1 MMIRRRDSVSW
12 RYRHKQG
19 EYRHMTRPLTI
30 EIGIVLFPG
39 VQLAA
44 VHGLIDLF
52 GVADRFAAQHY
63 KEAGV
68 FLQVSQWQVEGPSG
82 TPVRVGEKAGE
93 AGGSPTVLLMPPR
106 LGTQVSSQ
114 EAAPFVDW
122 LLGHHRAGTT
132 LCSVCGGAFL
142 LAETGLLA
150 GRSVTTHWDHADL
163 FRQRFPDA
171 HLDIDRLV
179 IDDGDII
186 SAGGLMAWID
196 LGLKLVDRFL
206 GPVIMA
212 ETAHYL
218 LVDPPGRE
226 QRYYS
231 AFSPNLTHGDA
242 PVLKVQH
249 WLQATGA
256 KDTALASLVQRAGL
270 EERTFL
276 RRFRK
281 ATGFTAIDYCQRL
294 RVGRA
299 REMLQFST
307 LPIEAIAWEV
317 GYSDP
322 GAFRKIFI
330 RVTGL
335 TPGEYRQRFSVNRI

>member
-1 MMIRRRDSVSW
+1 
-12 RYRHKQG
+12 
-19 EYRHMTRPLTI
+19 MTLPSSI
-30 EIGIVLFPG
+30 EIGIVRFPG

-44 VHGLIDLF
+44 IYGLIDLF
-52 GVADRFAAQHY
+52 KVADRFAVKHHNKSSA
-63 KEAGV
+63 
-68 FLQVSQWQVEGPSG
+68 FLRVSQWQIEEANG
-82 TPVRVGEKAGE
+82 TPVSVDEE
-93 AGGSPTVLLMPPR
+93 SEEGGGTPTVLLMPPR
-106 LGTQVSSQ
+106 LGEQISTQ
-114 EAAPFVDW
+114 EAAPFVEW
-122 LLGHHRAGTT
+122 LLSHHRAGTT

-142 LAETGLLA
+142 LAETGLLS

-163 FRQRFPDA
+163 FRQRFPDV
-171 HLDIDRLV
+171 HLDTDRLV

-212 ETAHYL
+212 QTARYL

-242 PVLKVQH
+242 AVLKTQH
-249 WLQATGA
+249 WLQASGA
-256 KDTALASLVQRAGL
+256 KDAALASLVARSGL

-299 REMLQFST
+299 REMLQFSN
-307 LPIEAIAWEV
+307 LNVESIAWDV
-317 GYSDP
+317 GYSDT

-330 RVTGL
+330 RITGL
-335 TPGEYRQRFSVNRI
+335 TPGEYRQRFNVNRQ